1 MVKGTDN
8 NAKWTLTDFLY
19 NLVSIVDVVI
29 VSNLKLLLF
38 SIKAIISCLINLTP
52 LSPSRECWLFAFP
65 LLPLLNIEVID
76 ILEFQDFFFLKIR

>member
-1 MVKGTDN
+1 MVEGTDN
-8 NAKWTLTDFLY
+8 YAKWTLTNFLY

-52 LSPSRECWLFAFP
+52 LSPPRECWLFAFP
-65 LLPLLNIEVID
+65 LLPLLNIKVID
-76 ILEFQDFFFLKIR
+76 ILEF